1 MGKYVILKDKNGGRI
16 VVKKGPNN
24 EEKVRVSMFKVSKG
38 IIVECTPTISSEEFE
53 QIMMNKKGNKNGIS
67 SYDIAD
73 YYFSQIDLN
82 NAQRISQGK
91 SESNIIIYNLIGI
104 TGLEDDRTLVELI
117 ELRKAPANELEIYA
131 TSRKFYLKDKMT
143 NMENKYMACAMIVFT
158 IITAIVVSN
167 LKFGFQEFIKMI
179 ETYPKIT
186 ALISMIGTAS
196 ICELVKL
203 PEKMRKIGNEM
214 EIETDRAYEY
224 YELAKEC
231 NNANQQTITKTEQN
245 NQTSITEIEC
255 GKTAYETPTL
265 TIEDHM
271 QSEQAAQTRRD
282 GIVMT
287 TTKKNPSQII
297 YLQAIKETL
306 REMAIEE
313 REYEDIAN
321 NFWGGQSIQSDP
333 QIPVSDKEFMHN
345 VPTPQQNHHSLTK
358 KIKQTNHPRTIEYKS
373 RT

>member
-1 MGKYVILKDKNGGRI
+1 MGKYVILKDTKGGRI
-16 VVKKGPNN
+16 VVKKVPND
-24 EEKVRVSMFKVSKG
+24 EEKVRVSMFKVNEGKV
-38 IIVECTPTISSEEFE
+38 VEYTPTISSEEFE

-73 YYFSQIDLN
+73 YYFSKIDLN
-82 NAQRISQGK
+82 NAQRISEGK
-91 SESNIIIYNLIGI
+91 SESNITIYNLIGI

-131 TSRKFYLKDKMT
+131 TSRKFQLKDEMT

-203 PEKMRKIGNEM
+203 PEKMRKIGNEIK
-214 EIETDRAYEY
+214 IETDRAYEY
-224 YELAKEC
+224 YKLAKEC
-231 NNANQQTITKTEQN
+231 NNANQQTITKAEQN

-271 QSEQAAQTRRD
+271 QPEQAAQTRRD

-287 TTKKNPSQII
+287 TTKKNPSKII

-306 REMAIEE
+306 SEMAIK
-313 REYEDIAN
+313 REYANIAN
-321 NFWGGQSIQSDP
+321 NFWGEQEQSDP

-345 VPTPQQNHHSLTK
+345 GTTPQQNHHSLTK
-358 KIKQTNHPRTIEYKS
+358 QIKTIDHTRTIGYRS